1 LRAVERGDHPMIQ
14 LLLDRG
20 ADPDGACTCGG
31 AENPMWVAAVQG
43 DAVGVDML
51 LRRGADPNHPAFAGL
66 TPLDVAVM
74 RGHEQVAQR
83 LLAAGAR
90 RSTNTSEA
98 VAPTTDGR
106 GTGIK
111 AIDLWCPLP
120 TAGLV
125 HVHFSYGT
133 GAMVLLCELSRRW
146 TATGRCVRWIG
157 FVPRPLDLGDVH
169 HVVAE
174 GGLERDIAVGLT
186 DHTTA
191 ERRRRGSFDA
201 ALAAV
206 DDDDILVIFTE
217 TGFRDAVDE
226 RLFELAARNSLT
238 LVVSPIDEPEPLR
251 FGAAPFLASV
261 RFDRERAERG
271 RWPAISADSWSTVGP
286 PALAELA
293 ARARSEMTDD
303 LDEYL
308 CQPFHIAEHVTARP
322 GETISLAELTVE
334 VTNRLSSERP

>member
-1 LRAVERGDHPMIQ
+1 
-14 LLLDRG
+14 
-20 ADPDGACTCGG
+20 
-31 AENPMWVAAVQG
+31 
-43 DAVGVDML
+43 ML
-51 LRRGADPNHPAFAGL
+51 LGRGADPNHPAFAGL
-66 TPLDVAVM
+66 TPLDVAVN
-74 RGHEQVAQR
+74 RGHERVAQR

-90 RSTNTSEA
+90 RST
-98 VAPTTDGR
+98 TTKDVGASSPDDR

-120 TAGLV
+120 TEGLA

-146 TATGRCVRWIG
+146 TAKGRYVRWTG

-174 GGLERDIAVGLT
+174 GGIDRDIAIGLT

-191 ERRRRGSFDA
+191 DRRRRASFDR
-201 ALAAV
+201 ALAAFG
-206 DDDDILVIFTE
+206 DDDILVIFTE

-226 RLFELAARNSLT
+226 RLFELAARKSLT
-238 LVVSPIDEPEPLR
+238 MVVSPIDEPEPPR
-251 FGAAPFLASV
+251 FGTAPFLASI

-271 RWPAISADSWSTVGP
+271 RWPAISADSWSTVGSP
-286 PALAELA
+286 SVAELA
-293 ARARSEMTDD
+293 ARARSQMTDD
-303 LDEYL
+303 LDQYL

-322 GETISLAELTVE
+322 GESISLDELTVE
-334 VTNRLSSERP
+334 VANRLSSERP